1 MAVSHFTYNMMKMP
15 APWGVLTVK
24 ADIGDVVL
32 CVQKLNLAIAV
43 TSGDLQGAQEA
54 GVVAFSGDGES
65 PGGSASTSPKQA
77 HFKEDLKMTK
87 KVVITL
93 DGSRS
98 ITIGARLTD
107 K

>member
-1 MAVSHFTYNMMKMP
+1 MMKMP

-24 ADIGDVVL
+24 ADVGDAVM
-32 CVQKLNLAIAV
+32 CVQKLNLAIAA
-43 TSGDLQGAQEA
+43 TLGDLQGVQEA
-54 GVVAFSGDGES
+54 DAVAFSRDNES
-65 PGGSASTSPKQA
+65 PGGSASASPKLA
-77 HFKEDLKMTK
+77 HFKADPKMTR
-87 KVVITL
+87 KVAFTS